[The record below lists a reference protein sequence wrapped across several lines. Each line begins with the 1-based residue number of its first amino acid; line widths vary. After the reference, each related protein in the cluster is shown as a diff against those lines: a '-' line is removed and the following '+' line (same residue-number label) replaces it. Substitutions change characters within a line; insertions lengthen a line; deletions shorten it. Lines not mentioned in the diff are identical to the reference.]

1 MANID
6 DYISDFKSYAEKE
19 KGYSVYTLKS
29 YSHDL
34 NRFYSFLTSYFSKST
49 WSITEVDKQTIRH
62 FLGREFEEGF
72 ASKTVARR
80 LATIKSFFKYLLSNN
95 IIDVNP
101 AAEVRTPKTPKSL
114 PAFISEKLIDEL
126 MNIPDLS
133 TRTGIR
139 DKAILELFYSTGM
152 RLSEL
157 VQLNFGDFQPDQH
170 LVRVLGKGQKERLIP
185 YGNRAKISLEY
196 YWQNRGISLRTV
208 GRNEPCF
215 VNTKNMRIS
224 IRTVQRR
231 VKSYIQQV
239 SDGLSLGPH
248 TLRHSF
254 ATHMLERGA
263 DIRALKDLLGHSSLS
278 STQVYTHIQPEKMKE
293 IYKQAHPHGS

>member
-1 MANID
+1 MANPDI
-6 DYISDFKSYAEKE
+6 YITDFKNYIEKE
-19 KGYSVYTLKS
+19 KGYSVHTLKS
-29 YSHDL
+29 YNHDL
-34 NRFYSFLTSYFSKST
+34 NRFRSFMTSYMGKSI
-49 WSITEVDKQTIRH
+49 WSIKDVDKQTIRH
-62 FLGREFEEGF
+62 FLGREFEVGF

-114 PAFISEKLIDEL
+114 PVFISEKLIDEL
-126 MNIPDLS
+126 MNIPDLG
-133 TRTGIR
+133 TMNGIR

-157 VQLNFGDFQPDQH
+157 VQLNFGDFQFEQQ
-170 LVRVLGKGQKERLIP
+170 LIRVLGKGQKERLIP
-185 YGNRAKISLEY
+185 YGNRAKLSLEY
-196 YWQNRGISLRTV
+196 YWQKRGINLRTAE
-208 GRNEPCF
+208 RTEPCF
-215 VNTKNMRIS
+215 VGIKNRRIS

-231 VKSYIQQV
+231 VKIYFQQV
-239 SDGLSLGPH
+239 TDGLSLGPH

-293 IYKQAHPHGS
+293 IYKQAHPHGD

>member
-1 MANID
+1 MAKSDI
-6 DYISDFKSYAEKE
+6 YITDFKNYIEKE
-19 KGYSVYTLKS
+19 KGYSVHTLKS
-29 YSHDL
+29 YNHDL
-34 NRFYSFLTSYFSKST
+34 DRFYSFITSYVGKSI
-49 WSITEVDKQTIRH
+49 WSFKDIDKQTIRH

-101 AAEVRTPKTPKSL
+101 ATEVRTPKTPKSL
-114 PAFISEKLIDEL
+114 PVFINEKMIDEL
-126 MNIPDLS
+126 MNFPDM
-133 TRTGIR
+133 TTITGVR

-157 VQLNFGDFQPDQH
+157 VQLNFSNFQFEQQ
-170 LVRVLGKGQKERLIP
+170 LVRVLGKGKKERLIP
-185 YGNRAKISLEY
+185 FGNRAKISLEY
-196 YWQNRGISLRTV
+196 YWQKRGISQRTAE
-208 GRNEPCF
+208 RAEPCF
-215 VNTKNMRIS
+215 VNAKNKRIS

-231 VKSYIQQV
+231 VKMYIQHV
-239 SDGLSLGPH
+239 AEGSSLGPH

-278 STQVYTHIQPEKMKE
+278 STQIYTHIQPEKMKE
-293 IYKQAHPHGS
+293 IHKQAHPHGD